1 MDKEQA
7 KRIIKDTFEAS
18 FNEGKFI
25 SFIMNL
31 LNLKQSDI
39 KNTSFGIHQGY
50 NIPEMFRPYISKFQR
65 IAKYLKDN
73 NRIDVLIVYL
83 KKETSIEH
91 ARSRQRNFIAGYLK
105 GNYGSDKSKD
115 AALVAFVSPN
125 EVDWRFSLVKMDYRF
140 EEGKSGKIKVREEF
154 TPVRR
159 WSFLVGKNE
168 SSHTAQSRLVN
179 ILADDQCNPTLTQLE
194 EAFNIEKVTK
204 EFFLKYR
211 NLFLRI
217 KEELDKV
224 IEDDLKVKKD
234 FEEKGVDTVN
244 FAKKFLGQIVF
255 LYFLQKKGWFGVRR
269 DGEWG
274 TGPKDFLRQLFN
286 KEYGNYKNFFNDI
299 LEPLFYEAL
308 ARERDD
314 DFYSRFNCKI
324 PFLNGG
330 LFEPIGSYDWVHT
343 DINLSNEIFSNRNDN
358 YEGNGVLDIFDLFN
372 FTVKEDEPL
381 EKEVAIDPELL
392 GKTYEKFNAIRPDN
406 YEEYKKALKGGSKGE
421 ENKFNKKFGIYY
433 TPREIVHY
441 MCQESLINY
450 LHTVVNQELMKQPV
464 RVSRQIKLIGPE
476 EPEQLGFHTDKEIV
490 DKKAIEELI
499 KYGEQFTE
507 NEQVVEEKKKETKT
521 YKYQLLLGIRK
532 NAKVIDEKLKNIR
545 VCDPAVGSGAFPVG
559 TMHEIIKIRS
569 VLSVFINEP
578 GRTPYNFKRECIED
592 SLYGVDIDPGAVEIA
607 KLRLWLSLIVD
618 EEDIKNIKPLPNL
631 DYKIVCGNSLLGF
644 PETWGSPI
652 EKEIES
658 LMDGYFSITNPEKK
672 RTLKTKIDKK
682 IKLRYTTSE
691 KIFGY
696 KINFDFK
703 TVFSKVFRGKGGFD
717 IVIANPPYV
726 RQEKIKD
733 QKPFLRKAGFKTF
746 NSTSDLYTYFYEKS
760 YQILKSEGFSCFIS
774 SNKWMRAKYGEK
786 LRRFFKVKTTLKQII
801 DFNGYQVFDATVD
814 TNILLFQ
821 KTEPSGNIIN
831 ILNIQPDF
839 TPSADIADY
848 FNSHRLEMKQ
858 SELDSNCF
866 TFGDET
872 IMNLKK
878 KIEEKGI
885 PLKNWDIK
893 ICFGIKTG
901 FNEAFIIDTET
912 KERLC
917 REDPKSAEI
926 LKPILRGR
934 DIYRYGY
941 KWAGL
946 WLVNSHNGLRSKGIK
961 RINVT
966 KDYSIIYKH
975 LQQYQENLEIRQDKG
990 DHWTNLRNCAYLDE
1004 FEKEKIVWQ
1013 EIVREPSFAYD
1024 IKKIYC
1030 EATTFLMTGKS
1041 LKYLIAILNS
1051 KPVTFFFKQ
1060 FYAGGGL
1067 GESGYRYKKAFL
1079 EQLPIP
1085 KISEPEQKPFIEL
1098 VDHILAITKDNDYLE
1113 NPAKKARVHDYER
1126 QIDQMVYKLY
1136 SLTDEEIENI
1146 EKSTNIG
1153 RLS

>member
-1 MDKEQA
+1 
-7 KRIIKDTFEAS
+7 
-18 FNEGKFI
+18 
-25 SFIMNL
+25 
-31 LNLKQSDI
+31 
-39 KNTSFGIHQGY
+39 
-50 NIPEMFRPYISKFQR
+50 
-65 IAKYLKDN
+65 
-73 NRIDVLIVYL
+73 
-83 KKETSIEH
+83 
-91 ARSRQRNFIAGYLK
+91 
-105 GNYGSDKSKD
+105 
-115 AALVAFVSPN
+115 
-125 EVDWRFSLVKMDYRF
+125 
-140 EEGKSGKIKVREEF
+140 
-154 TPVRR
+154 
-159 WSFLVGKNE
+159 
-168 SSHTAQSRLVN
+168 
-179 ILADDQCNPTLTQLE
+179 
-194 EAFNIEKVTK
+194 
-204 EFFLKYR
+204 
-211 NLFLRI
+211 
-217 KEELDKV
+217 
-224 IEDDLKVKKD
+224 
-234 FEEKGVDTVN
+234 
-244 FAKKFLGQIVF
+244 
-255 LYFLQKKGWFGVRR
+255 
-269 DGEWG
+269 
-274 TGPKDFLRQLFN
+274 
-286 KEYGNYKNFFNDI
+286 
-299 LEPLFYEAL
+299 
-308 ARERDD
+308 
-314 DFYSRFNCKI
+314 
-324 PFLNGG
+324 
-330 LFEPIGSYDWVHT
+330 
-343 DINLSNEIFSNRNDN
+343 
-358 YEGNGVLDIFDLFN
+358 
-372 FTVKEDEPL
+372 
-381 EKEVAIDPELL
+381 
-392 GKTYEKFNAIRPDN
+392 
-406 YEEYKKALKGGSKGE
+406 
-421 ENKFNKKFGIYY
+421 
-433 TPREIVHY
+433 
-441 MCQESLINY
+441 
-450 LHTVVNQELMKQPV
+450 
-464 RVSRQIKLIGPE
+464 
-476 EPEQLGFHTDKEIV
+476 
-490 DKKAIEELI
+490 
-499 KYGEQFTE
+499 
-507 NEQVVEEKKKETKT
+507 
-521 YKYQLLLGIRK
+521 
-532 NAKVIDEKLKNIR
+532 
-545 VCDPAVGSGAFPVG
+545 
-559 TMHEIIKIRS
+559 MHEIIKIRS

-672 RTLKTKIDKK
+672 RALKTKIDKK
-682 IKLRYTTSE
+682 IKSRYTTSE

-786 LRRFFKVKTTLKQII
+786 LRRFFKVKTILKQII

-839 TPSADIADY
+839 TPSADIDDY

-885 PLKNWDIK
+885 PLKNWDII

-901 FNEAFIIDTET
+901 FNEAFIINTET

-946 WLVNSHNGLRSKGIK
+946 WLVNSHNGFRSKGIK

-1113 NPAKKARVHDYER
+1113 NPESTTTSAR
-1126 QIDQMVYKLY
+1126 
-1136 SLTDEEIENI
+1136 LTD
-1146 EKSTNIG
+1146 
-1153 RLS
+1153 